1 MNEALQDPT
10 VRGAAIIVTALL
22 LTQLVKEL
30 SERYAESKLLL
41 RAVVLAVCAGGAFI
55 AAWGPDGQVA
65 YAEWWGVFWPTV
77 TTAEF
82 SYQWVLKALGNWRS
96 GRAKPAVVGMAAV
109 GVTILLILSAPPS
122 QAMDWND
129 LVPETGGV
137 CMVTANGLGRA
148 ALTGSYSLHDD
159 GDWRVDLDLMLAN
172 DGSSG
177 AGISVALTPLA
188 TLLELRDRAP
198 FVAELADR
206 TSVGAAL
213 LHSGQTFDAGL
224 YWKLALREW
233 RF

>member
-1 MNEALQDPT
+1 MTDALQDPT
-10 VRGAAIIVTALL
+10 VRGAAIIIAALL

-30 SERYAESKLLL
+30 AEHTQSKLLL
-41 RAVVLAVCAGGAFI
+41 RAVVLAVCAGGAF
-55 AAWGPDGQVA
+55 AVTWGPDGQVT
-65 YAEWWGVFWPTV
+65 YAEWWGFFWPTV

-82 SYQWVLKALGNWRS
+82 SYQWVLKALGQWRS
-96 GRAKPAVVGMAAV
+96 GRAKPAAIGMAAV
-109 GVTILLILSAPPS
+109 GVTILLIISAPPS
-122 QAMDWND
+122 QAMDWDD

-148 ALTGSYSLHDD
+148 ALTGSYSLHDE

-188 TLLELRDRAP
+188 ELLELRDRAP

-224 YWKLALREW
+224 YWKLALKEW